1 MDQLMEILQRWL
13 MVTVGWYHTLSNA
26 PWWPMAVG
34 IVGVFGAL
42 FGVVRCVTGVK
53 QYLLKKRAAK
63 AQAFQDEEA
72 RLNWFQ
78 PQDFLAATQDYLEP
92 YCSNVDPSDREDLRN
107 TVAVR
112 EAVLAALDRELDA
125 DDNRHILILGDSGM
139 GKTTLLLN
147 LVSREQ
153 RRRAGARRLALIPLG
168 EPGALDALRAIPAKR
183 ETILLLD
190 AFDEDPR
197 AIEDA
202 SARVTEIMTA
212 ASAFKKV
219 LMTCRTQFFASD
231 REIPRQTGLRRLAA
245 RRAGEP
251 VGYQW
256 RTVYLEPFDR
266 TQIDRYVRNA
276 IPWWKLDQR
285 QKARRIVADVSDLAA
300 RPMLTAL
307 IPKLAKSDR
316 EAHSLWDLY
325 AFMVDQW
332 IDRESSWIAQ
342 GTLRK
347 LSKVIAVELVL
358 QRKARGGERISKAQ
372 LMKLAEVQDVP
383 VEGWKL
389 TSRSLLNRDA
399 DGLFKFAHRSILEFF
414 FVESFIEGD
423 QRCLNV
429 KWTDMMCDL
438 FLSWGTSTHAD
449 NASAL
454 RLFQMDFR
462 KTGLFPI
469 IDRHE
474 PSTRIDASW
483 AKKAFSDRDATGK
496 RSKFPNAWRTA
507 VAHVTQRMTVL
518 RAYDF
523 ADGLVWQ
530 IQDTHEILDRDERWI
545 YHCDRYS
552 LLGSDAKKRD
562 WAVVDLY
569 ELELL
574 CDILDKREMLHAA
587 VDERELYWLS
597 DTDGIYSS
605 LARVRSNDN
614 SQALEFPDLEL
625 LHSGKSSANRT
636 YMIDVYRVATKGL
649 PVGKIRAM
657 SILAHHGDAA
667 AMYADDTGAKGTTSW
682 DIQRERRVP
691 VSKDRLARSSFSLS

>member
-1 MDQLMEILQRWL
+1 MDEWIEILQRWPT
-13 MVTVGWYHTLSNA
+13 VAVGWYHTLSNA
-26 PWWPMAVG
+26 AWWPMAVG
-34 IVGVFGAL
+34 VIGLLGTL
-42 FGVVRCVTGVK
+42 FGVVRGVMGIK
-53 QYLLKKRAAK
+53 QYLLKKRAEK
-63 AQAFQDEEA
+63 AQALQDEEA

-78 PQDFLAATQDYLEP
+78 PQDFLAAMQDYLEP
-92 YCSNVDPSDREDLRN
+92 HCSNVDPSDREDLRN

-112 EAVLAALDRELDA
+112 EPVLAALDRELDA

-153 RRRAGARRLALIPLG
+153 RRQVGVRRLALIPLG
-168 EPGALDALRAIPAKR
+168 EPGALDVLRAVPAKR

-202 SARVTEIMTA
+202 SARMTEIMTA

-231 REIPRQTGLRRLAA
+231 REIPQQTGLRRLAA

-266 TQIDRYVRNA
+266 KQIDRYVRNA

-285 QKARRIVADVSDLAA
+285 QKAYRIVAEVSDLAA

-342 GTLRK
+342 GTLSK

-383 VEGWKL
+383 VESWKL
-389 TSRSLLNRDA
+389 TSRSLLNRDT

-414 FVESFIEGD
+414 FVKSFIEGD
-423 QRCLNV
+423 QCCLSV

-438 FLSWGTSTHAD
+438 FLSWGTSTHTND
-449 NASAL
+449 ASAL
-454 RLFQMDFR
+454 LMFKLDFR
-462 KTGLFPI
+462 ETGLFPVVE
-469 IDRHE
+469 RHE

-483 AKKAFSDRDATGK
+483 AKKALSDRDATGK
-496 RSKFPNAWRTA
+496 RSKFPNPWRIA
-507 VAHVTQRMTVL
+507 VAHVVRRMTVV

-523 ADGLVWQ
+523 ADGLIWQ
-530 IQDTHEILDRDERWI
+530 IQDTHEILDRDDRWI
-545 YHCDRYS
+545 YHCDRFS
-552 LLGSDAKKRD
+552 LLGSDTMKRE

-574 CDILDKREMLHAA
+574 CDILNKREILHAA
-587 VDERELYWLS
+587 IDERELYWLS

-605 LARVRSNDN
+605 LARVRSSDN
-614 SQALEFPDLEL
+614 SQPAEYPNLEL
-625 LHSGKSSANRT
+625 LHSGKISANRT
-636 YMIDVYRVATKGL
+636 YMIDIYRVPTKGL
-649 PVGKIRAM
+649 PVGKIVAM
-657 SILAHHGDAA
+657 SILAHYGDAA
-667 AMYADDTGAKGTTSW
+667 AIYADDTGAKGTTSW
-682 DIQRERRVP
+682 DIMRDRRVP
-691 VSKDRLARSSFSLS
+691 VTMNRLA

>member
-1 MDQLMEILQRWL
+1 MDELIEILQRWL
-13 MVTVGWYHTLSNA
+13 TEAAGWYHTLSNA
-26 PWWPMAVG
+26 PWWPMAVS
-34 IVGVFGAL
+34 IVGLLGML
-42 FGVVRCVTGVK
+42 FSVVRGVTGVK
-53 QYLLKKRAAK
+53 HYSLKKRAAK
-63 AQAFQDEEA
+63 AQALQDEEA

-78 PQDFLAATQDYLEP
+78 PQDFLAAMQDYLEP

-107 TVAVR
+107 SVAVR
-112 EAVLAALDRELDA
+112 EPVLAALDRELDA

-147 LVSREQ
+147 LVSREH
-153 RRRAGARRLALIPLG
+153 RRRGSVRRLALIPLG
-168 EPGALDALRAIPAKR
+168 ESGALDALRAVPAKR

-202 SARVTEIMTA
+202 AARMAEIMTA

-219 LMTCRTQFFASD
+219 LMTCRTQFFSSD
-231 REIPRQTGLRRLAA
+231 SEIPQQTGLRRLAA

-266 TQIDRYVRNA
+266 KQIASYVQNV
-276 IPWWKLDQR
+276 IPWWKRDQR
-285 QKARRIVADVSDLAA
+285 KKAYRIVEEVADLAA

-307 IPKLAKSDR
+307 IPKLAKSNR

-342 GTLRK
+342 ETLRK

-383 VEGWKL
+383 VDSWKL

-414 FVESFIEGD
+414 FVKSFIDGD
-423 QRCLNV
+423 LRCLNV

-438 FLSWGTSTHAD
+438 FLSWGTSTHAND
-449 NASAL
+449 AL
-454 RLFQMDFR
+454 AIRLLELDFR
-462 KTGLFPI
+462 ETGLFPVVE
-469 IDRHE
+469 RHE

-483 AKKAFSDRDATGK
+483 AKKALSDRDATGK
-496 RSKFPNAWRTA
+496 RSKFPNAWRIA
-507 VAHVTQRMTVL
+507 VAHVQRRMSVV

-530 IQDTHEILDRDERWI
+530 IQDTHEISARDDRWI
-545 YHCDRYS
+545 YHCDRFS
-552 LLGSDAKKRD
+552 FLGTDPMARE

-574 CDILDKREMLHAA
+574 CDILDKREILHDAI
-587 VDERELYWLS
+587 DERELYWLS

-605 LARVRSNDN
+605 LARVRSSDN
-614 SQALEFPDLEL
+614 SQAVDYPNLEL
-625 LHSGKSSANRT
+625 LHSGKSSATRT
-636 YMIDVYRVATKGL
+636 YMIDIYRVPTRGM
-649 PVGKIRAM
+649 PVGKIAAM

-667 AMYADDTGAKGTTSW
+667 AIFADDIREKGATSW
-682 DIQRERRVP
+682 AIMRDRMVP
-691 VSKDRLARSSFSLS
+691 VTKGRLA

>member
-1 MDQLMEILQRWL
+1 MDQLLENLQLWL
-13 MVTVGWYHTLSNA
+13 MAAASWYHKLSSA
-26 PWWPMAVG
+26 PWWPMGVG
-34 IVGVFGAL
+34 IVGFLGTL
-42 FGVVRCVTGVK
+42 FGVVRGVTGVK
-53 QYLLKKRAAK
+53 QYLLKKQAAK
-63 AQAFQDEEA
+63 AQASLDEEA
-72 RLNWFQ
+72 RLKWFQ
-78 PQDFLAATQDYLEP
+78 PQDFLAAAQDYLEP

-112 EAVLAALDRELDA
+112 EPVLAALDRELDA
-125 DDNRHILILGDSGM
+125 EDNRHILVLGDSGM

-153 RRRAGARRLALIPLG
+153 RRASARRFALIPLG

-190 AFDEDPR
+190 ALDEDPR

-202 SARVTEIMTA
+202 SARISEIMTA

-231 REIPRQTGLRRLAA
+231 REIPQQTGLKRLAA

-266 TQIDRYVRNA
+266 KQIDHYVRNA
-276 IPWWKLDQR
+276 IPWWKFDQR
-285 QKARRIVADVSDLAA
+285 RKARRIVADVSDLAA

-332 IDRESSWIAQ
+332 IDRESSWIAP
-342 GTLRK
+342 GALRK

-358 QRKARGGERISKAQ
+358 QRKARGGERISRAQ

-383 VEGWKL
+383 VETWKL

-399 DGLFKFAHRSILEFF
+399 DGLYKFAHRSILEFF
-414 FVESFIEGD
+414 FVESFIEDD

-438 FLSWGTSTHAD
+438 FLSWGTSTQAD
-449 NASAL
+449 DASAL
-454 RLFQMDFR
+454 RLLEMDFR
-462 KTGLFPI
+462 KTGLFPVV
-469 IDRHE
+469 DRHQ
-474 PSTRIDASW
+474 PSTRIDATW
-483 AKKAFSDRDATGK
+483 AKKAFSDRDASGK
-496 RSKFPNAWRTA
+496 RSKFPNAWRIA
-507 VAHVTQRMTVL
+507 VAHLTRRMTVL

-545 YHCDRYS
+545 YHCDRFS

-574 CDILDKREMLHAA
+574 CDILDKQQVLHSAI
-587 VDERELYWLS
+587 DERELYWLS

-605 LARVRSNDN
+605 LARVRASEN
-614 SQALEFPDLEL
+614 SQAVEYPDLEL
-625 LHSGKSSANRT
+625 LHSGESSAHRT
-636 YMIDVYRVATKGL
+636 YVIDVYRVATKSL

-667 AMYADDTGAKGTTSW
+667 AMHADDTGANSATLW
-682 DIQRERRVP
+682 DITRERRVP
-691 VSKDRLARSSFSLS
+691 VFKDRLA